1 MSSHDTE
8 TECTAFR
15 GDEIVAHGRLPRVAA
30 LVKGLVDMEPN
41 TPILIFD
48 NATSKL
54 VDVDFRGTSNDVL
67 LRLSPTPAPET
78 TGPGRPKLGVVPR
91 EVTLL
96 PRHWEWLN
104 EQPGGASVTL
114 RKLVEEAR
122 KANEGKDRK
131 RKAQEATG
139 RFMSAMAGDRAGY
152 EEASRALYAG
162 DRERFERMI
171 EGWPADVRKHT
182 QMLSAIAFET
192 EGVPA

>member
-15 GDEIVAHGRLPRVAA
+15 GNEIVAAGRLPRVAA
-30 LVKGLVDMEPN
+30 LVKGLLDVEPN

-48 NATSKL
+48 NRTSRI
-54 VDVDFRGTSNDVL
+54 VDVDFRGTADDVL
-67 LRLSPTPAPET
+67 LRLTPTPAPEV

-122 KANEGKDRK
+122 KANEGRDRI

-152 EEASRALYAG
+152 EEASRALYAA

-171 EGWPADVRKHT
+171 EGWPTDVRKHT
-182 QMLSAIAFET
+182 QALSAAVFES
-192 EGVPA
+192 ESIPA